1 MQAGVDGALLLGW
14 VLACS
19 WALPVIASCRI
30 EKVELMERCPR
41 GGCWLGWMGAGQRV
55 LLGVMLHGRCLLMLL
70 LNRVHSRTCLV
81 GGLLDACAHCC
92 RSPPRPAVKD
102 RIALNMIRRAEEQGL
117 ISPDRTILVEP
128 TSGNTGPPSALNA
141 VCTASSFAGLLVSDL
156 VCLSRLLL
164 AGVGL
169 AYIAAA
175 KGYKLVLT
183 MPETMST
190 ERRVLLKAFGAEL
203 VLTSG
208 KLVRDWLVAAAMLC
222 PALMLRRC
230 ALLCTAC
237 VCCCLQAVLPRLAP
251 RSILVVSSHVALA
264 TRLACCRA

>member
-1 MQAGVDGALLLGW
+1 
-14 VLACS
+14 
-19 WALPVIASCRI
+19 
-30 EKVELMERCPR
+30 MEHCLR
-41 GGCWLGWMGAGQRV
+41 GGCWLGWVQGSICCSACWLQYSSEGPSSSAQQLIASVMPLGCGWPAIASSHALLLPLPASARSQGSHRAQHDSAGGGAGPHLARKDHPGGAHQRQ
-55 LLGVMLHGRCLLMLL
+55 HRSAFCTACS
-70 LNRVHSRTCLV
+70 VHSKQLCW
-81 GGLLDACAHCC
+81 
-92 RSPPRPAVKD
+92 
-102 RIALNMIRRAEEQGL
+102 
-117 ISPDRTILVEP
+117 
-128 TSGNTGPPSALNA
+128 PSLH
-141 VCTASSFAGLLVSDL
+141 VFYL

-208 KLVRDWLVAAAMLC
+208 KLVRVWLVVAAMLC
-222 PALMLRRC
+222 PPLMLRRC

-237 VCCCLQAVLPRLAP
+237 ARCCLQAVLPRLAP
-251 RSILVVSSHVALA
+251 RSVLVVSSHAARA